1 MIIVEHVFTCDA
13 RECDYEERMRQEWRP
28 PERLLR
34 PHPLNEWTRV
44 GSLVFCPRHDITLIA
59 DPKDPKDPD
68 TIRSSTSLTGSHL

>member
-34 PHPLNEWTRV
+34 PHPPNEWTRV
-44 GSLVFCPRHDITLIA
+44 GSLVFCPRHDITLIG
-59 DPKDPKDPD
+59 
-68 TIRSSTSLTGSHL
+68 IVSGSFGSFGSGSSTSLTGSHL